1 MLRLIEIS
9 QVVLPKTKKNRH
21 GCFFLNTYPRFKQT
35 KIALTLCSV
44 TGLVEIWWVFWGKT
58 IFKSSC
64 KCIFTFLLLSPFEK
78 ERGPLLKLA
87 QYLLRK
93 NKCWTV
99 VNVFH
104 FDKGR
109 ALVWANLPFFLVGFE
124 PSLAEIGLAS
134 CSGEED
140 ENLKSSQTDR
150 CQTIGYQKNSLELLA
165 QVSLNI
171 LYSCNS
177 PFLLQNI

>member
-1 MLRLIEIS
+1 M
-9 QVVLPKTKKNRH
+9 
-21 GCFFLNTYPRFKQT
+21 
-35 KIALTLCSV
+35 
-44 TGLVEIWWVFWGKT
+44 
-58 IFKSSC
+58 
-64 KCIFTFLLLSPFEK
+64 LLSPFEK

-87 QYLLRK
+87 KYLLRK
-93 NKCWTV
+93 KKCLTV

-109 ALVWANLPFFLVGFE
+109 ALVWANLLFFLVGFE

-150 CQTIGYQKNSLELLA
+150 CKTIGYQKTPLS
-165 QVSLNI
+165 
-171 LYSCNS
+171 
-177 PFLLQNI
+177 F